1 MPMLKFL
8 PLFFANLRRK
18 PVRTSLT
25 VASIVV
31 AFLLFGL
38 LKTMEGALALA
49 ADLAGIDRL
58 ATMHKMSL
66 IQQFP
71 VSYLNRIRGVDGVVE
86 ATPFVWFGGIYQD
99 ERNQLGAQATEPE
112 TFFEVYPE
120 YELPPEQRADW
131 MADRASMITGRAVA
145 ERFGWKVG
153 DTIPLR
159 SSFYRK
165 SDGGDTWDMRLAG
178 IYEASNGDNQSLY
191 FHYDYLNESLSQ
203 NGGRDFIGFVI
214 MKIENPDEA
223 QKVSAAV
230 DALFANSPAET
241 KTATERAFIQGFANQ
256 IGDIA
261 TIVTAVASAVFFTM
275 LLVTGNT
282 MAQSV
287 RERINEIAVLKTLG
301 YSKRVVAGLVVGE
314 SFLITALGGTIG
326 LGLAVLAADSM
337 SAAVAQYFPVL
348 GIPRSTYVIGAV
360 LIVVLSVLAALL
372 PSAEAWRLRITDALR
387 KA

>member
-1 MPMLKFL
+1 
-8 PLFFANLRRK
+8 
-18 PVRTSLT
+18 
-25 VASIVV
+25 V

-49 ADLAGIDRL
+49 ADLAGVDRL

-71 VSYLNRIRGVDGVVE
+71 VSYLNRIRGVDGVVA
-86 ATPFVWFGGIYQD
+86 ATPFVWLGGIYQD
-99 ERNQLGAQATEPE
+99 ERNQLAAQATEPE

-120 YELPPEQRADW
+120 YKLPPEQRADW
-131 MADRASMITGRAVA
+131 FSDRASMIAGRVVA

-153 DTIPLR
+153 DTIPVR

-178 IYEASNGDNQSLY
+178 IYDASNGDNSSLY
-191 FHYDYLNESLSQ
+191 FHYDYLNESLSE
-203 NGGRDFIGFVI
+203 NNRDSIGFVI
-214 MKIENPDEA
+214 MKIENPDDA
-223 QKVSAAV
+223 QKVSAAI
-230 DALFANSPAET
+230 DSLFANSPAET

-301 YSKRVVAGLVVGE
+301 YSKRVVAGLVLGE

-348 GIPRSTYVIGAV
+348 GIPRSTYAIGAV

>member
-1 MPMLKFL
+1 MLKFL
-8 PLFFANLRRK
+8 PLFFGSLRRK
-18 PVRTSLT
+18 PIRTSLT
-25 VASIVV
+25 IASIVV

-58 ATMHKMSL
+58 ATMHKVSM

-71 VSYLNRIRGVDGVVE
+71 LSYLNRVRAVDGVVA
-86 ATPFVWFGGIYQD
+86 ATPFIWFGGIYQD
-99 ERNQLGAQATEPE
+99 ERNQIAAQATEAD

-120 YELPPEQRADW
+120 YKLPPEQRADW
-131 MADRASMITGRAVA
+131 ISDRASMIFGKVLAD
-145 ERFGWKVG
+145 RFGWKIG
-153 DTIPLR
+153 DTIPVR

-165 SDGGDTWDMRLAG
+165 EDGGSIWDMRLAG
-178 IYEASNGDNQSLY
+178 IYEATNGDNSSLY
-191 FHYDYLNESLSQ
+191 FHYDYMNESLPE
-203 NGGRDFIGFVI
+203 GARDNIGFVI
-214 MKIENPDEA
+214 MKIEDPDDS
-223 QKVSAAV
+223 QQISAAV
-230 DALFANSPAET
+230 DAMFANSPAET

-256 IGDIA
+256 MGDIA

-301 YSKRVVAGLVVGE
+301 YSKRVVAGLVLTE
-314 SFLITALGGTIG
+314 SFAITALGGAIG
-326 LGLAVLAADSM
+326 LGLAALAAESM
-337 SAAVAQYFPVL
+337 SAMLAQFFPVL
-348 GIPRSTYVIGAV
+348 GIPSSTYVIGAV

-372 PSAEAWRLRITDALR
+372 PSAEAWRLKITDALR
-387 KA
+387 KV